1 MKRISEAFPH
11 WKRALEMMPNCLA
24 PAYSMASCYEE
35 MGDYAN
41 AYAVYN
47 QIADNLEN
55 RGFEAEVNLSRV
67 LAKKCQEKIST

>member
-1 MKRISEAFPH
+1 MISLI
-11 WKRALEMMPNCLA
+11 LES
-24 PAYSMASCYEE
+24 YSMDFLYEE

-55 RGFEAEVNLSRV
+55 RGFEAEVNLPRA